1 MKTVADLKEGE
12 KALIDG
18 FKDFE
23 IEVKL
28 LELGCL
34 PGSEVIFLRA
44 APFHGPYYMKINGT
58 NFALRQT
65 EAGSILVRAENLSQ
79 NGDGKTN

>member
-1 MKTVADLKEGE
+1 MKTAADLKEGE
-12 KALIDG
+12 RALIDG
-18 FKDFE
+18 FNDFE

-58 NFALRQT
+58 NFALRRK
-65 EAGSILVRAENLSQ
+65 EVSNILVRVENMNQ
-79 NGDGKTN
+79 NGRGKTN